1 MKRLILQSSIYVST
15 LYLFSM
21 TGAFASGFN
30 LYLEKLS
37 RFVCFT
43 LEIKF
48 INFTNNEISN
58 ITEV

>member
-1 MKRLILQSSIYVST
+1 MKRLILQSSIYVNL

-21 TGAFASGFN
+21 TSAFASGFN

-37 RFVCFT
+37 RFDCLT
-43 LEIKF
+43 SEIKF

-58 ITEV
+58 NTEV